1 MLAGMGVVA
10 DEAVRLGG
18 GGVMLAGMKSTPS
31 ATPWL
36 RTAIVTGLV
45 VIGLAILW
53 IVLLGPAALL
63 LLSPR

>member
-1 MLAGMGVVA
+1 
-10 DEAVRLGG
+10 
-18 GGVMLAGMKSTPS
+18 MLAGMKSTPS

-36 RTAIVTGLV
+36 RTAIVTALF

-53 IVLLGPAALL
+53 IVLIGPAALL